1 MTHQH
6 PSKYEKNSN
15 KPSKREK
22 LTQSSRER
30 HASHNP
36 SKTTIW
42 LEKRLERLNKAVENK
57 CTTQSYWKYN
67 EGRNK
72 EETKKATTREQ
83 HIKLKA

>member
-22 LTQSSRER
+22 LTQSSR
-30 HASHNP
+30 
-36 SKTTIW
+36 
-42 LEKRLERLNKAVENK
+42 EKRLERLNKAVENK